1 MIRLAQAKFIVAFFL
16 IALLSVAMGMYLPWW
31 SIAVAAFVVGLA
43 IPQKSL
49 PAFLCGFLALFVCWG
64 GMAWRLSSGNEH
76 ILAHRISALII
87 KRDSPQLLMLLT
99 ALIGA
104 LIGGMSTLTGSLI
117 RKALRGNR
125 R

>member
-104 LIGGMSTLTGSLI
+104 LIGGMATLTGSLI

>member
-1 MIRLAQAKFIVAFFL
+1 MIKLTQAKFIVAFL
-16 IALLSVAMGMYLPWW
+16 LNITLSIAAGLYFPWW
-31 SIAVAAFVVGLA
+31 SVAVAAFVVGLA

-76 ILAHRISALII
+76 ILAHRISQLMI
-87 KRDSPQLLMLLT
+87 KRDSPELLILLT
-99 ALIGA
+99 GLIGA
-104 LIGGMSTLTGSLI
+104 LIGGFSTLTGCLI
-117 RKALRGNR
+117 RKALKGNR

>member
-1 MIRLAQAKFIVAFFL
+1 MIKLTQAKFLVAFML
-16 IALLSVAMGMYLPWW
+16 IGLLSVAMGMYFPWW

-64 GMAWRLSSGNEH
+64 GMALRLSSGNEH

-87 KRDSPQLLMLLT
+87 KRDSPQLLMLL
-99 ALIGA
+99 AAVIGA
-104 LIGGMSTLTGSLI
+104 LIGGMATLTGSLI
-117 RKALRGNR
+117 RKAMKGSGR
-125 R
+125 